1 MVCLVIL
8 RGIRL
13 VIDVLRASPSRYIPE
28 KGLVRVLWHLEQV
41 PHWDIRTGPQGP
53 DDKVVCH
60 MRRLTV
66 CICINRSHHVVRG
79 SLLSDGLQC

>member
-1 MVCLVIL
+1 MVGLMVL

-13 VIDVLRASPSRYIPE
+13 VIDVSKVSRYAPE
-28 KGLVRVLWHLEQV
+28 KGLVRVLGHLEQV

-60 MRRLTV
+60 MRGLTV
-66 CICINRSHHVVRG
+66 RICINHSRRVVRG
-79 SLLSDGLQC
+79 SLLSNGLQC